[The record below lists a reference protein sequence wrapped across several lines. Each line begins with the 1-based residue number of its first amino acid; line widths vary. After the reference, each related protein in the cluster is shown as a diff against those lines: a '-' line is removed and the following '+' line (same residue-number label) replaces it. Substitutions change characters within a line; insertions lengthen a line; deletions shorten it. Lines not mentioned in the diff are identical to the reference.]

1 MNARGAKARIGVVGV
16 GWWACVN
23 HIPALQTSD
32 DADCVAICDLD
43 PARLVQVGDQFG
55 IAGRYTDVAQM
66 VEAERLDGVIVATP
80 HVAHRLPAVAALQ
93 AGAHVMVEKPM
104 ATTGADAR
112 AILAAALAAGR
123 EVMVPTGYSFT
134 RFTATATDMV
144 RAGRIGTVRHAICSM
159 SSALEDLMAGEPM
172 LETADHVFRPP
183 PSTWADPARAGGYG
197 WGQLSHALGWLI
209 HVADLE
215 FAEVA
220 CMDGKSRTGVDY
232 YDAAIARATN
242 GATISIS
249 GSSTMPKH
257 RGLHFEVRLFGT
269 EGMLHL
275 VAEAGIARLVLSC
288 SNGNDES
295 PTITAEE
302 IGYDGMLPVRAFVA
316 LCNGLCVQ
324 NPANATVGLRV
335 TEALEAMYR
344 AAISGRFEK
353 VGA

>member
-1 MNARGAKARIGVVGV
+1 MNAPKMKARIGVVGV

-23 HIPALQTSD
+23 HIPALQASD
-32 DADCVAICDLD
+32 QADCVAICDLD
-43 PARLVQVGDQFG
+43 TARLAQVGDSFG
-55 IAGRYTDVAQM
+55 IAARYTDVAQM
-66 VEAERLDGVIVATP
+66 VQTERLDGVIIATP
-80 HVAHRLPAVAALQ
+80 HVAHRAPAVAALR

-112 AILAAALAAGR
+112 AIHAAAHAAGR

-134 RFTATATDMV
+134 KFTEIAADMV
-144 RAGRIGTVRHAICSM
+144 RMGRIGTLRHAICSM

-172 LETADHVFRPP
+172 QETADHVFRPP

-209 HVADLE
+209 YVADIE

-220 CMDGKSRTGVDY
+220 CMDGKSPTGVDF
-232 YDAAIARATN
+232 YDAAMARAKN
-242 GATISIS
+242 GATISLS

-257 RGLHFEVRLFGT
+257 RGLHFEIRLFGT
-269 EGMLHL
+269 EGILHF
-275 VAEAGIARLVLSC
+275 VAEAGAARLILSRADG
-288 SNGNDES
+288 SDES
-295 PTITAEE
+295 PAIAPEE
-302 IGYDGMLPVRAFVA
+302 IEYDGVLPVKAFIS
-316 LCNGLCVQ
+316 LCCGQAVQ

-335 TEALEAMYR
+335 SEALEAMYR
-344 AAISGRFEK
+344 AAASGQIEK